1 VEERLRRYVS
11 TGAGDVKRLV
21 GRDGTRLRVGD
32 FRVIFVETADVIEVR
47 AVGDRR
53 DVYRWV
59 RPLMGQVQ
67 IIKTDA
73 GEELVVLARRDYD
86 TLAARAGEDVSEDA
100 VTARIL
106 DESDA
111 RLAEGEDVALPE
123 AVWEALE
130 SGQAPVRVLRE
141 FRRMS
146 VETLAVLAGLAPAD
160 VDLVEARGEVTDAVR
175 ARLAIALKVPA
186 DLLAE
191 H

>member
-1 VEERLRRYVS
+1 
-11 TGAGDVKRLV
+11 
-21 GRDGTRLRVGD
+21 
-32 FRVIFVETADVIEVR
+32 
-47 AVGDRR
+47 
-53 DVYRWV
+53 
-59 RPLMGQVQ
+59 MGQVQ

-86 TLAARAGEDVSEDA
+86 ALAARAGEDVSEDA

-106 DESDA
+106 DEADA
-111 RLAEGEDVALPE
+111 RLAAGKDVALPE

-130 SGQAPVRVLRE
+130 SGQAPVQALRE

-160 VDLVEARGEVTDAVR
+160 VDLVEAGGDVTDAVR
-175 ARLAIALKVPA
+175 ERLAAALEVPA

-191 H
+191 Q